1 MSIYSKTLTSVIFP
15 AKNALDAYKATLTKV
30 HEDGGK
36 LYLNP
41 KQIGEMITELGQPH
55 HLYLLSED
63 SIVKGDYMFVY
74 REGCKKPAIEVCKT
88 VEPIVGSGTF
98 YNGVHHIHCSKIE
111 YSTDSS
117 LVKKHPCNCLATT
130 YEGCSECLESIPSI
144 PGKVILEFIKEYNK
158 GTRVIKYSLKLV
170 IQKVKTK

>member
-1 MSIYSKTLTSVIFP
+1 MSIYSKTLTAVIFP
-15 AKNALDAYKATLTKV
+15 AKNALDAYKAPLTKV
-30 HEDGGK
+30 YEDGGK

-41 KQIGEMITELGQPH
+41 KEIGEMITELGSPY

-63 SIVKGDYMFVY
+63 LIVKGDHMFVY
-74 REGCKKPAIEVCKT
+74 REGCKEPAIEVCKT
-88 VEPIVGSGTF
+88 VEPIAGAGTF

-111 YSTDSS
+111 CSTDKA
-117 LVKKHPCNCLATT
+117 LVKKHQCSCFATT
-130 YEGCSECLESIPSI
+130 YEGCSECLESIPTI

-158 GTRVIKYSLKLV
+158 GTRGIKYSLELV